1 MTGTKTADTRTLVA
15 ACSAITVFGFAFGMS
30 YPLLSL
36 ILESRGVS
44 SEMIGINSA
53 MMPIGILLFS
63 SMIPVLAKRFG
74 PRNVAITAA
83 AVTALVVLSYKI
95 FDSLEAWFLIRLVHG
110 MTLSTLFVLSEA
122 WIVGS
127 AGEKNRGK
135 IVAIYA
141 SILSGSF
148 GAGPLLIGF
157 IGIEGWTPFIIG
169 ASVITVGL
177 IPFFFIRDKDQSEPE
192 ETAPSGIVS
201 FAPKA
206 PMLLAAVGAFA
217 IFDAATLSLFPVYGM
232 QAGLDLATSAN
243 ILTAMILGNVLL
255 QIPIGWLCDKF
266 PHRWILAG
274 CALTTTVCLL
284 ILPSVLL
291 SPLKW
296 PLLILMGTTGYG
308 VYTVSLASLGSRFS
322 GIELVNGSAS
332 FAIVWGLGAMVGSI
346 SGGCSR
352 KIALPS
358 WSCRTLLA
366 GRSYLVAHRSKPS
379 PVPTSETWMRIRSP
393 SVATEPSRTLATP
406 SASPTSTAGRSRR
419 EKLDD
424 RPATRSRPSRD
435 SALMISSAIPSPKYC

>member
-1 MTGTKTADTRTLVA
+1 MSGTKSADTRTLIA
-15 ACSAITVFGFAFGMS
+15 ACAAITVFGFAFGMS

-44 SEMIGINSA
+44 SDMIGINSA

-74 PRNVAITAA
+74 ARNVAITAA
-83 AVTALVVLSYKI
+83 AVTALVVLAYKA
-95 FDSLEAWFLIRLVHG
+95 FDSLAAWFLIRLVHG

-157 IGIEGWTPFIIG
+157 IGIEGWTPFVIG
-169 ASVITVGL
+169 ASVIVVGL
-177 IPFFFIRDKDQSEPE
+177 IPFFFIRESDQSEPE
-192 ETAPSGIVS
+192 ETAPSGIIS

-232 QAGLDLATSAN
+232 QVGLDLTTSAN
-243 ILTAMILGNVLL
+243 ILTALILGNVLL

-274 CALTTTVCLL
+274 CALTTTICLL
-284 ILPSVLL
+284 ILPSLML
-291 SPLKW
+291 SQWKW
-296 PLLILMGTTGYG
+296 PLLVLMGTTGYG
-308 VYTVSLASLGSRFS
+308 VYTVSLASLGNRFS

-332 FAIVWGLGAMVGSI
+332 FAIVWGLGAMIGSI
-346 SGGCSR
+346 SGGW
-352 KIALPS
+352 AMLGFGGDGLPIS
-358 WSCRTLLA
+358 LAAIYLLLA
-366 GRSYLVAHRSKPS
+366 IGVTRRQVRERRSVPS
-379 PVPTSETWMRIRSP
+379 
-393 SVATEPSRTLATP
+393 
-406 SASPTSTAGRSRR
+406 STG
-419 EKLDD
+419 D
-424 RPATRSRPSRD
+424 PPG
-435 SALMISSAIPSPKYC
+435 